1 MSKPW
6 ILVSPASRG
15 IGHALTRHLLRTTTA
30 PILATA
36 RSDLPG
42 VRSSILDSVFS
53 SPSTPL
59 SQGEKDS
66 ISKRL
71 HLTQVDVTH
80 EPSLTSASAEASRL
94 FPPETH
100 HLRLAFALP
109 GILYP
114 EKSPADVDYDAALH
128 TLKVNVLGPLMLI
141 KYFGDF
147 LPRKNVD
154 ISLEPLF
161 TSPLPTKPDENDDG
175 GGDSRR
181 DPPHATFLLP
191 SARVGSTSDNRLG
204 GWYTYRASKS
214 AVTSLARTYDLY
226 LRNRSGG
233 KAISIAYHPG
243 TVKTDLSREYWD
255 RVRPEKLF
263 TPEYAAE
270 KMVEVVRT
278 RRVAEHRGR
287 CWDWKGEEVLP

>member
-42 VRSSILDSVFS
+42 VRASILDSLFS
-53 SPSTPL
+53 SPSPPAF
-59 SQGEKDS
+59 SKDAL
-66 ISKRL
+66 SKRL
-71 HLTQVDVTH
+71 HLAEVDVTH
-80 EPSLTSASAEASRL
+80 EPSLTSASADAARL
-94 FPPETH
+94 FPPATH

-109 GILYP
+109 GVLRA
-114 EKSPADVDYDAALH
+114 EKRPGDVDYGAALH
-128 TLKVNVLGPLMLI
+128 TLQVNVLGPLMLM
-141 KYFGDF
+141 KWFGEF
-147 LPRKNVD
+147 LPGKGVD
-154 ISLEPLF
+154 ISAEPLF
-161 TSPLPTKPDENDDG
+161 TSANEEEA
-175 GGDSRR
+175 R
-181 DPPHATFLLP
+181 PPHATFLLA

-204 GWYTYRASKS
+204 GWYTYRASK
-214 AVTSLARTYDLY
+214 AGVTSLARTYDLY
-226 LRNRSGG
+226 LRQRSGG
-233 KAISIAYHPG
+233 KALAVAYHPG
-243 TVKTDLSREYWD
+243 TVRTDLSREYWE

-270 KMVEVVRT
+270 RMVEVVRT